1 MQEKFVLR
9 DRQEKLAHFYV
20 EEYLATQ
27 GVSFETLFTLPIEQ
41 TRKLMVQASIYASV
55 KLAELDDRAE
65 MVTSLHH
72 VTDSV

>member
-1 MQEKFVLR
+1 MQEKFVLQ

-27 GVSFETLFTLPIEQ
+27 GVSFETLFTLPVERA
-41 TRKLMVQASIYASV
+41 RKLMVEASIYASV
-55 KLAELDDRAE
+55 KLAELEGRAE

-72 VTDSV
+72 ATDAT